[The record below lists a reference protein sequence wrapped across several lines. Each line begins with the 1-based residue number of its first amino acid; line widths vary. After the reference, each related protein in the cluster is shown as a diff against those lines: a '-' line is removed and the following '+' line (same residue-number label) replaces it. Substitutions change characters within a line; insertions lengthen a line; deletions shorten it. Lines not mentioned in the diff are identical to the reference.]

1 MLYLVGEDLL
11 EISIYLMRGEGRSY
25 LENRPIKN
33 SLRFERW
40 YNFLNFI
47 PFYHVCVS
55 NSKKWTNAYFHFFNL
70 REYFSLLLYLASL
83 GITMERIKTINLT
96 SYQSCNKIWK
106 RYRVSFQEINFY
118 EVYASKFYAHN
129 SKNNMGT
136 EIVITKTILKV
147 LRSKHGTNAW
157 SKDNPNVFTELS
169 NFLHVLCISRLL
181 VFRCKKLSLNRTW
194 TQMNDN
200 KKRTCIEN

>member
-1 MLYLVGEDLL
+1 MVEDLL

-25 LENRPIKN
+25 LKNRPIKN

-40 YNFLNFI
+40 KK
-47 PFYHVCVS
+47 CVFS
-55 NSKKWTNAYFHFFNL
+55 SLQFKG

-83 GITMERIKTINLT
+83 GVTMERIKTINLT

-106 RYRVSFQEINFY
+106 RYRVSFQGINFY
-118 EVYASKFYAHN
+118 GVYVSKFYAHN
-129 SKNNMGT
+129 NKNNMGT
-136 EIVITKTILKV
+136 EIVITRQFWKFYVRSMERTRGVKTI
-147 LRSKHGTNAW
+147 RIA
-157 SKDNPNVFTELS
+157 NVFTELS

-181 VFRCKKLSLNRTW
+181 VFRYKKLSLNRTW